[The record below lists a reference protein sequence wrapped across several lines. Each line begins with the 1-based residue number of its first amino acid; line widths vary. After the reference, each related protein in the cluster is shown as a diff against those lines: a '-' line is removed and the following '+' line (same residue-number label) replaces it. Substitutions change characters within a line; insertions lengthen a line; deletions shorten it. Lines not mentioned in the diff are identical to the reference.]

1 MYVAY
6 ELRSTCEEKAELQF
20 QPAKFHRV
28 LEIKLNSS
36 IKKKFLTKKNIQLSF
51 QDKSE

>member
-36 IKKKFLTKKNIQLSF
+36 IKKKNSHQKEHTAFIPR
-51 QDKSE
+51 